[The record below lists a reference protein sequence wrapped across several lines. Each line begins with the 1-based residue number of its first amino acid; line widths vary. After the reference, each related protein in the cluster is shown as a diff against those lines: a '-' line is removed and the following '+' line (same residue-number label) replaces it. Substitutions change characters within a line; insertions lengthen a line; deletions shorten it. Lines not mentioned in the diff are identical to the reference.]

1 MHSGLMSIV
10 KKCHGAILTLF
21 EIVMIVMPELKQ
33 FKLDCLL
40 TEVERIFQR
49 DCCPVSSPT
58 GLTLP
63 RLSICEALPR
73 APLRTFFEK
82 KVLRTPKNF

>member
-40 TEVERIFQR
+40 TEVEREFFKGTAVPSAVPQGSP
-49 DCCPVSSPT
+49 CP
-58 GLTLP
+58 G
-63 RLSICEALPR
+63 
-73 APLRTFFEK
+73 
-82 KVLRTPKNF
+82 